1 MFHETVTEEQK
12 DCAASIKAKLGLWMF
27 LIYTIVYAGFIVIA
41 AFAPDVMGA
50 DIGSINLAIF
60 YGLFLIVFAVILA
73 FVYNFICARC
83 ERRMNKDE
91 ASEEEA
97 AQ

>member
-1 MFHETVTEEQK
+1 MSQETVAKDVK

-41 AFAPDVMGA
+41 AFAPEVMGL

-60 YGLFLIVFAVILA
+60 YGLFLIVFAIILA

-83 ERRMNKDE
+83 ERKMNR
-91 ASEEEA
+91 EEPAEGEG